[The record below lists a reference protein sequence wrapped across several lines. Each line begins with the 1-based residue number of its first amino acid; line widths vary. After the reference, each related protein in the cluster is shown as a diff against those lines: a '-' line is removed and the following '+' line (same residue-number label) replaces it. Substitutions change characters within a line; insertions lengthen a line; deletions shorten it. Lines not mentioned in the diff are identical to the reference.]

1 MGINQKATYTQ
12 QQPHKMSYESFN
24 MKPHLKA
31 EVLSANQDTAETTS
45 ILDRSGSKLN
55 NDKNADA
62 KSETNKTLIMDE
74 EGHHKGYQLIVKGN
88 GERTIESRRVP
99 TIRSSYYSYT
109 SSYVPRTYYTSSYV
123 VPTSTTYYNT
133 SSYVVPTY
141 STYEFVTRRPSYVYE
156 TTELKP
162 IIENVEYETK
172 SPIVIRSCNELD
184 NTSRRYSIRNS
195 SPRPSVIRARRFS
208 FSHTPKKSV
217 SFLEVPNAN
226 PIKEVPAENDRFSEF
241 KSRVAVSR
249 EDNLEFEAFK
259 QNQEINLRRLRTQV
273 NELKQI
279 NQRMR
284 ADNDNLKA
292 SCATVI

>member
-45 ILDRSGSKLN
+45 ILDRSGSKQN
-55 NDKNADA
+55 IDKNADA
-62 KSETNKTLIMDE
+62 NSETNKTLIMDE

-109 SSYVPRTYYTSSYV
+109 SSYV

-141 STYEFVTRRPSYVYE
+141 STYEYVTRRPSYVYE

-172 SPIVIRSCNELD
+172 SPIVIRSC
-184 NTSRRYSIRNS
+184 
-195 SPRPSVIRARRFS
+195 
-208 FSHTPKKSV
+208 
-217 SFLEVPNAN
+217 
-226 PIKEVPAENDRFSEF
+226 
-241 KSRVAVSR
+241 
-249 EDNLEFEAFK
+249 
-259 QNQEINLRRLRTQV
+259 
-273 NELKQI
+273 
-279 NQRMR
+279 
-284 ADNDNLKA
+284 
-292 SCATVI
+292 